1 MLITHV
7 RPSELWGKKVYD
19 ADGRFLGAV
28 VAVGSRRGVVRKVV
42 VQRKTD
48 AAPVRLMPSPETRLD
63 GHHIVVPVP
72 EPTPPARLRIVQ

>member
-1 MLITHV
+1 MLMTHV

-42 VQRKTD
+42 VQRTGD
-48 AAPVRLMPSPETRLD
+48 VAPVRLLPSASTRLD
-63 GHHIVVPVP
+63 GQSIVVPAY
-72 EPTPPARLRIVQ
+72 ESINTPRLRVVR